1 MPASEETNNYTP
13 NCNSSFSLCKRYTHI
28 SRPIYFLKV
37 KCDKANINRK
47 KRDDILNQSGR
58 PFLKRFPL
66 FLNKTVTVGV
76 NHTYTIIRINTSKL
90 CDKTFNETA

>member
-1 MPASEETNNYTP
+1 MKKPIIILLISIVH
-13 NCNSSFSLCKRYTHI
+13 YTHI
-28 SRPIYFLKV
+28 SRTIYFSKV

-47 KRDDILNQSGR
+47 NRDDILNQSGR

-66 FLNKTVTVGV
+66 FLNKTVTEGV
-76 NHTYTIIRINTSKL
+76 NHTYTIIRIKLCDKL